1 MSNSGESSTKQVNY
15 NNNPTGKGGFGDHP
29 EHRNNG
35 AWKKERTPRGRLERL
50 INDIGY
56 DEAMKLFAELDS
68 GKPAKDS
75 KLGDVLD
82 VAMLKDVFKKDPD
95 TDKIEVAQDKLLKI
109 YEFIYG
115 RKLDSDVKLDTEEA
129 VPTIKGFVLPI
140 APASFIDASG
150 RQIDQ
155 NDIIKPKQ

>member
-1 MSNSGESSTKQVNY
+1 MSNSGEQTTKQVP
-15 NNNPTGKGGFGDHP
+15 NPTGKGGFGDHP

-35 AWKKERTPRGRLERL
+35 AWKKERTPRGRLEKL

-95 TDKIEVAQDKLLKI
+95 TDAIEVSQDKLLKI

-115 RKLDSDVKLDTEEA
+115 RKLDSDVKLDTDEA
-129 VPTIKGFVLPI
+129 VPIIQGFVLPI
-140 APASFIDASG
+140 APANFIDENG

-155 NDIIKPKQ
+155 NASSNSKQ